1 MFFRLKTEEN
11 LKARA
16 LKDVDKLESA
26 VAKNK
31 LESAATSKMMLDKSE
46 SVLQLRGEVHTI
58 TFHLNP
64 ELIVLQVKA
73 LSKEVKRLT
82 SEVAFFKSEA
92 NSATT
97 ALSALQSAPTKP
109 VMHIMLGAQLRLLE
123 SEALRLKSGVKL
135 GETEADLN
143 LDIKRANKVCTLSCP
158 YAMLSLCYP

>member
-16 LKDVDKLESA
+16 LKDVNKLESA

-82 SEVAFFKSEA
+82 LEVAFFKSEA

-109 VMHIMLGAQLRLLE
+109 VMLGAQLRLLE